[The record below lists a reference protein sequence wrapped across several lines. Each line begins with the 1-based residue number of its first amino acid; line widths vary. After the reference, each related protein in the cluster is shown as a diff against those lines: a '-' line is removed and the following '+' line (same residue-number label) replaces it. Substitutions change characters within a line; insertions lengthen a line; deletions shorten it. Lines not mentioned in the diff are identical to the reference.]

1 MDVANG
7 RQYAHRDGG
16 VDAGNRH
23 EALDLGF
30 FQGLLGE
37 ALIHLRELGA
47 KAVEFSGMANDDAS
61 LVLGE
66 RLSLQPSPSELREQ
80 DTLVQVG
87 VQNRLDPVLE
97 TGHLRDKL
105 RSFSH
110 DAPQSL
116 RPASTLRAKIRSH
129 GASPAPPRRS

>member
-23 EALDLGF
+23 EAFDP
-30 FQGLLGE
+30 GLLECRLGE
-37 ALIHLRELGA
+37 AFVHLRELGA

-66 RLSLQPSPSELREQ
+66 RLSLQPSP
-80 DTLVQVG
+80 
-87 VQNRLDPVLE
+87 
-97 TGHLRDKL
+97 
-105 RSFSH
+105 
-110 DAPQSL
+110 
-116 RPASTLRAKIRSH
+116 PAL
-129 GASPAPPRRS
+129 